1 MHARTAPYLA
11 VSPARLSPSLAVW
24 EAVTRGALAAER
36 AGRAVVALGGYRR
49 ALALARQLIDFA
61 PLSPRAPLPPAEDR
75 VAALVASWHN
85 LATLLAARGDLARAA
100 AHLCEAH
107 EAVVALYLD
116 THRDATLRR
125 AALRHSRET
134 HLALVYH
141 EKAHGPHPL
150 TTRALRA
157 GQLAL
162 DVDRARTH

>member
-1 MHARTAPYLA
+1 MHARSAPYLA
-11 VSPARLSPSLAVW
+11 VSASRLSPSLAVW
-24 EAVTRGALAAER
+24 ESVTRGALAAER

-49 ALALARQLIDFA
+49 ALAIARQLIDT
-61 PLSPRAPLPPAEDR
+61 PPPQRAEDC

-85 LATLLAARGDLARAA
+85 LASLLAARGDLVRAA
-100 AHLCEAH
+100 AHLCDAH
-107 EAVVALYLD
+107 EAVVTLYLD
-116 THRDATLRR
+116 AQRDGTLRR

-141 EKAHGPHPL
+141 EKEHGPHPL

-162 DVDRARTH
+162 DVDRARAH

>member
-1 MHARTAPYLA
+1 MHARTAPYPA
-11 VSPARLSPSLAVW
+11 VSTARLSPSLAVW

-49 ALALARQLIDFA
+49 ALAIARQLIDTA
-61 PLSPRAPLPPAEDR
+61 PLSPRSALPRAEDC

-85 LATLLAARGDLARAA
+85 LATLLAVRGDFARAA
-100 AHLCEAH
+100 QHLCDAH

-116 THRDATLRR
+116 THRGGALRR

-141 EKAHGPHPL
+141 EKEHGPHPL

-162 DVDRARTH
+162 DVNRAQTH